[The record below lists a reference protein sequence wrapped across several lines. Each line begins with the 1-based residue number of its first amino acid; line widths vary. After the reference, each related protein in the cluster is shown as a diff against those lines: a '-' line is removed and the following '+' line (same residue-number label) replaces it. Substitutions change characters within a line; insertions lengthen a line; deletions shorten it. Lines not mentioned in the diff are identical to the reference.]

1 MSARTITIA
10 PVRKRIVV
18 NVPPA
23 RAFEVFTAGIDRW
36 WPKKAHVGATAPR
49 EIEIEPRLGGRWI
62 EHGSDGED
70 TVVGH
75 ILVWEPPHRF
85 IVSWE
90 IDCHWQ
96 PEPDS
101 EVATE
106 VEVRFVDGPPDST
119 RVELEHRGFERMGAD
134 DGNTLRGSVD
144 GGWPGMLEHFKTA
157 AET

>member
-1 MSARTITIA
+1 MNTRTLHIA
-10 PVRKRIVV
+10 PVKRRIVV

-23 RAFEVFTAGIDRW
+23 RAFEVFTAGVDRW
-36 WPKKAHVGATAPR
+36 WPKKAHIGATAPR

-85 IVSWE
+85 VVSWE

-96 PEPDS
+96 PDS

-106 VEVRFVDGPPDST
+106 VEVCFIDVPPDST

-144 GGWPGMLEHFKTA
+144 GGWPGMLDLFKAA
-157 AET
+157 AEA